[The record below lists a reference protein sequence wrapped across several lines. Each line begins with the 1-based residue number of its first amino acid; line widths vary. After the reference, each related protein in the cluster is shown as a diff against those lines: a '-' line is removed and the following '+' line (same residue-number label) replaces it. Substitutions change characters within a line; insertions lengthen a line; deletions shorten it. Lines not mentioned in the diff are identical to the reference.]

1 MITARLGL
9 RARLYLAS
17 ASILMLFAFNVA
29 THLWG
34 SYARS
39 ESVMA
44 YRIATE
50 AAGLVRG
57 IQQGLATEHQRVRSP
72 APKRS
77 TPTRN
82 RNSEAFVVRISVN
95 IRTNVIV
102 IELTKAMIVMRSVS

>member
-50 AAGLVRG
+50 ATGLVG
-57 IQQGLATEHQRVRSP
+57 GFSRSGNG
-72 APKRS
+72 
-77 TPTRN
+77 TPTC
-82 RNSEAFVVRISVN
+82 SGTG
-95 IRTNVIV
+95 RTPGNQCAH
-102 IELTKAMIVMRSVS
+102 TSDAAGSGQC